1 MKFYKHIDAFSELR
15 QLYWRLRA
23 IRAYDSAAR
32 RKWYR
37 RIKIEKDR
45 LENLGFSAEHL
56 RLYCRYMANP
66 LEQCNALDKLRAFEA
81 MLIEFAKIRQS
92 TKLAAPQVGIVGS
105 GSDLSAS
112 SLKG

>member
-1 MKFYKHIDAFSELR
+1 MKFYKHIDAFAELR

-23 IRAYDSAAR
+23 IRAYDNAAR

-45 LENLGFSAEHL
+45 LEDIGFSAEHL

-66 LEQCNALDKLRAFEA
+66 REQCNALNRLRSFEE
-81 MLIEFAKIRQS
+81 MLIEFARIQGS
-92 TKLAAPQVGIVGS
+92 AKLCTQKTGALPI
-105 GSDLSAS
+105 LP
-112 SLKG
+112 